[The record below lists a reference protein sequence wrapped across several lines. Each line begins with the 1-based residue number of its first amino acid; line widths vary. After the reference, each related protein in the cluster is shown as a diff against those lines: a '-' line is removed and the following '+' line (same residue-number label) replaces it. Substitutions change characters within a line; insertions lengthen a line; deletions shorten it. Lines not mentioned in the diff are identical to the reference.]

1 MGLFRL
7 ECAAISDSNTP
18 LVSTIASADEASQ
31 DFTFSHRG
39 REFVL
44 RVEPGRRIALLFNG
58 VERKQRLYAGREP
71 LYVWTNVELEWE
83 EHHYIEARYWPST
96 GELRA
101 TVNGDPLASWQLPA
115 SAAAS

>member
-1 MGLFRL
+1 
-7 ECAAISDSNTP
+7 
-18 LVSTIASADEASQ
+18 
-31 DFTFSHRG
+31 
-39 REFVL
+39 L

-58 VERKQRLYAGREP
+58 VERKERLYAGREP

-115 SAAAS
+115 STSSSVSSSVSNSVTAS